1 MKVGDLVKVNRYHF
15 KGEACYAIIIGFDK
29 DDDPIIS
36 YLGGDITPHYVFRS
50 NIEVLSSA
58 DQRSSK

>member
-1 MKVGDLVKVNRYHF
+1 MKVGDLVKVNRYRF
-15 KGEACYAIIIGFDK
+15 EGEPCYAIIVAFDK

-36 YLGGDITPHYVFRS
+36 YVGGDSTPHYVFRS

>member
-1 MKVGDLVKVNRYHF
+1 MKVGDLVMINRYRF
-15 KGEACYAIIIGFDK
+15 KGEPCYAIIVGFDK
-29 DDDPIIS
+29 DADPIIS
-36 YLGGDITPHYVFRS
+36 YLGGDNTPHSVFRF